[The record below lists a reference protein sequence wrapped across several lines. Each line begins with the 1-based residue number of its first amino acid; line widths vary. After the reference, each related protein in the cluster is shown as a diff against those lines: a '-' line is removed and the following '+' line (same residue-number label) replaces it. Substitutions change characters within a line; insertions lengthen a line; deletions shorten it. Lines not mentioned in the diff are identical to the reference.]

1 MENTMSENDPRYDAA
16 YNRPQTQQQ
25 QAQQQSPPQPQPQY
39 QTLPQLQQVQQQSQ
53 PQQPLPQQQPQQQ
66 GNQFYQQGYQQQA
79 QQAQHQ
85 APTQPQQ
92 QQASQ
97 PKHQAP
103 AQHQAAP
110 QPQQQQSAPP
120 QQPYRPQ
127 PQPHNQPQATLPP
140 QAHYQAQPPRQQQP
154 YYQPQ
159 PQHQAAAGTR
169 KPVKERPKGTR
180 TPFFITAVMGVIVGA
195 LLVSIPLFV
204 VTNGFK
210 PSDPSTNLKVI
221 AALGSASTPKTQIV
235 TSGAGGD
242 YITITPLSE
251 NASLAEVVAAKT
263 LPSIVNIDV
272 YKTAPGS
279 SYDEDGGS
287 TDNLEQYGLGSGVV
301 ITNDGYILTNYHV
314 IEGGNEFLVRFNETT
329 QFRAIVV
336 GSDESSDLA
345 VLKVE
350 ATDLIPIEVADS
362 DAVAV
367 GEWVMALGSPFGLEK
382 SVSTGIV
389 SARFRSTTME
399 SANGSNFYANMI
411 QTDAAINPGN
421 SGGALVNG
429 EGKLIG
435 INTLISSASGSSS
448 GIGFAI
454 PSNYAMRIAETIMS
468 GKEVEHAYLGVTL
481 QTVDI
486 SNSGSFNTTAARGA
500 FIEEVATGS
509 PADLAGIKKGDVV
522 VRFDNAP
529 ISTSAELQ
537 INIKGHLVGDKV
549 TLTVVRGEET
559 IPIEVTLD
567 SNKNAG

>member
-1 MENTMSENDPRYDAA
+1 
-16 YNRPQTQQQ
+16 
-25 QAQQQSPPQPQPQY
+25 
-39 QTLPQLQQVQQQSQ
+39 
-53 PQQPLPQQQPQQQ
+53 
-66 GNQFYQQGYQQQA
+66 
-79 QQAQHQ
+79 
-85 APTQPQQ
+85 
-92 QQASQ
+92 
-97 PKHQAP
+97 
-103 AQHQAAP
+103 
-110 QPQQQQSAPP
+110 
-120 QQPYRPQ
+120 
-127 PQPHNQPQATLPP
+127 
-140 QAHYQAQPPRQQQP
+140 
-154 YYQPQ
+154 
-159 PQHQAAAGTR
+159 
-169 KPVKERPKGTR
+169 
-180 TPFFITAVMGVIVGA
+180 MGVIVGA

-301 ITNDGYILTNYHV
+301 ITSDGYILTNYHV

>member
-1 MENTMSENDPRYDAA
+1 
-16 YNRPQTQQQ
+16 
-25 QAQQQSPPQPQPQY
+25 
-39 QTLPQLQQVQQQSQ
+39 
-53 PQQPLPQQQPQQQ
+53 
-66 GNQFYQQGYQQQA
+66 
-79 QQAQHQ
+79 
-85 APTQPQQ
+85 
-92 QQASQ
+92 
-97 PKHQAP
+97 
-103 AQHQAAP
+103 
-110 QPQQQQSAPP
+110 
-120 QQPYRPQ
+120 
-127 PQPHNQPQATLPP
+127 
-140 QAHYQAQPPRQQQP
+140 
-154 YYQPQ
+154 
-159 PQHQAAAGTR
+159 
-169 KPVKERPKGTR
+169 
-180 TPFFITAVMGVIVGA
+180 MGVIVGA